1 METPFLIIFCIIVT
15 WFFLSY
21 KNLGNLE
28 FVMFF
33 VVFILYLMYLTG
45 YRADYMPWHAT
56 ERFVVQEESDYVV
69 QEEGVGGNGDPDDII
84 LNNYVGFLRKMK
96 DQYNSIA
103 SSSDNTR
110 SIFTLPSEVKNRV
123 VPEFNRLIGSINPK
137 DPNGL
142 PQETVS
148 IDKTTFPEVT
158 SEDVYVNI
166 RNEYFVIDK
175 VFRDLN
181 IVDPAKYKSMF
192 YTS

>member
-1 METPFLIIFCIIVT
+1 
-15 WFFLSY
+15 
-21 KNLGNLE
+21 
-28 FVMFF
+28 
-33 VVFILYLMYLTG
+33 
-45 YRADYMPWHAT
+45 MPWHAT